1 MSLTRFDPHSVPA
14 DLITL
19 TRELGNPRH
28 DLAILAEGNTSVL
41 LDSGDIAVKAS
52 GVSMETASVE
62 SFVVCPSEPLVAMMD
77 DPMASQNDL
86 TAALDAGVVDGQRRR
101 GSIETLIH
109 AAVRSVSPVAYVAH
123 THPTSLVALLSS
135 AHGQTSFDSFVYS
148 DEAVVIGQAMWVP
161 YAQPGIDLGRLFLG
175 LLRDY
180 VEAQGVLPSLTLLA
194 NHGIVALSETW
205 EGALAISLMANKGA
219 RIRLDA
225 LAAGGV
231 VPLSD
236 EAVSKYFARE
246 DILERR
252 QNISGA

>member
-1 MSLTRFDPHSVPA
+1 MSLTRFAPEEIPA

-19 TRELGNPRH
+19 TRELGNPIY

-41 LDSGDIAVKAS
+41 LESGEIAVKAS
-52 GVSMETASVE
+52 GVGMRGASAE
-62 SFVVCPSEPLVAMMD
+62 SFVICPSKPLVEMMD
-77 DPMASQNDL
+77 DRGANQDDL
-86 TAALDAGVVDGQRRR
+86 TSTLDAGVIDGQRRR

-109 AAVRSVSPVAYVAH
+109 AAVRSVSPVAFVAH
-123 THPTSLVALLSS
+123 THPAALVALLSS
-135 AHGQTSFDSFVYS
+135 KHGETSFDSFVYS
-148 DEAVVIGQAMWVP
+148 DEAVVIGKAMWVP
-161 YAQPGIDLGRLFLG
+161 YAQPGMDLGRLFLG
-175 LLRDY
+175 LLREH
-180 VEAQGVLPSLTLLA
+180 VEANGVLPSLTLLA
-194 NHGIVALSETW
+194 NHGIVAISETW

-236 EAVSKYFARE
+236 AAVSKYFARA
-246 DILERR
+246 DIVERR

>member
-1 MSLTRFDPHSVPA
+1 MSFTRFDPGSVPE

-19 TRELGNPRH
+19 TRQLGSPRY

-41 LDSGDIAVKAS
+41 LDSGEIVVKAS
-52 GVSMETASVE
+52 GVNMETASAE
-62 SFVVCPSEPLVAMMD
+62 SFVVCPSEPFVAMMD
-77 DPMASQNDL
+77 DPKAVQNDV
-86 TAALDAGVVDGQRRR
+86 TEALDAGVVDGQRRR

-109 AAVRSVSPVAYVAH
+109 AAVRSVCPVAYVAH

-135 AHGQTSFDSFVYS
+135 THGQTAFDSFVYS

-161 YAQPGIDLGRLFLG
+161 YAQPGMDLGRLFLG
-175 LLRDY
+175 LLREY
-180 VEAQGVLPSLTLLA
+180 VEARGSLPSLTLLA
-194 NHGIVALSETW
+194 NHGIVAISETW
-205 EGALAISLMANKGA
+205 EGALAISLMTNKGA

-231 VPLSD
+231 LPLSE
-236 EAVSKYFARE
+236 EAVSTYSVRA

-252 QNISGA
+252 RHISGA